1 MAAKTESKLTGSDA
15 DYGYEFGCD
24 GTLSVKQAAAM
35 IGVHERTVR
44 RCCDDGRLRGG
55 KLPVSD
61 RQDPDKGKRIVC
73 TRSVRN
79 LIQRAK
85 D

>member
-1 MAAKTESKLTGSDA
+1 MSAKTKNKLIGSDA

-24 GTLSVKQAAAM
+24 GTMSVKQAAAM
-35 IGVHERTVR
+35 IGIHRNSVIRFCE
-44 RCCDDGRLRGG
+44 DGRLRGG

-61 RQDPDKGKRIVC
+61 RQDPDRGRRIVC